1 MDDLLQVLLVMEQL
15 PLLMEELP
23 GMDRRAAGD
32 GTRET
37 VDGRGQTATVQG
49 AVGESRVSFQCCHV
63 AAGNRQIVIRRS

>member
-1 MDDLLQVLLVMEQL
+1 MEQL

-32 GTRET
+32 GTHET
-37 VDGRGQTATVQG
+37 VDGRGPEAATVQG

-63 AAGNRQIVIRRS
+63 AAGSRQIVIRRS